1 MAVPVAVQ
9 SNFAATAALIER
21 PAHVLATTFGFLS
34 CAIAAL
40 DAVAAFPHVARD
52 LKAVADAALL

>member
-34 CAIAAL
+34 CAMAAL
-40 DAVAAFPHVARD
+40 DAASRIAAQTIAIFIGDPF
-52 LKAVADAALL
+52 